1 VRRPQAALFD
11 TLAAGEQLYVYPPE
25 SLEKLNGLVPEK
37 GRTLDVGCGDGTIA
51 AALEAPLV
59 IGFDVSHRCAR
70 LGVARGVPS
79 LVADATEAL
88 PFGDET
94 FDTVYC
100 VDVLHH
106 LEGKWAPLLIE
117 VRRVLR
123 ARGTLVIVEPDA
135 RNPFVRITQAPG
147 SPLRVAPYN
156 NEPAIDPNELLP
168 LLEEQGYVCACTPI
182 HIAGEQVVRSVFPL
196 WQRIAKAPFV
206 LALAFVFRKRPNKF
220 AIVARKMGREVR
232 KRGSEEAAKSNSR
245 VQARARKAGK
255 NHKCD
260 FTHARASFTYTL
272 VSLWS
277 WLYQMSF
284 ELGLSM

>member
-1 VRRPQAALFD
+1 MRRPQAALFD

-25 SLEKLNGLVPEK
+25 SLKKLNALVAEK
-37 GRTLDVGCGDGTIA
+37 GRTLDIGCGDGTIA

-88 PFGDET
+88 PFAAGT

-106 LEGKWAPLLIE
+106 LEGKWAPLLLE
-117 VRRVLR
+117 VKRVLR
-123 ARGTLVIVEPDA
+123 ESGRLVVVEPDA

-156 NEPAIDPNELLP
+156 NEPAIDPGDLLP
-168 LLEEQGYVCACTPI
+168 LLEELGYECSCAPI
-182 HIAGEQVVRSVFPL
+182 HIAGEQVVRSVFPI

-206 LALAFVFRKRPNKF
+206 LALAFVYRNRPNKF
-220 AIVARKMGREVR
+220 AIVARKNE
-232 KRGSEEAAKSNSR
+232 SE
-245 VQARARKAGK
+245 
-255 NHKCD
+255 
-260 FTHARASFTYTL
+260 
-272 VSLWS
+272 
-277 WLYQMSF
+277 
-284 ELGLSM
+284 